1 MINNNKWVNSLPK
14 QNKYFNDIKNPL
26 DHDIWLKTISKK
38 EAYTTRTK
46 YYLTTILFICG
57 LLFVSVVKNETRN
70 LQKTINTLE
79 TSINYINFNLD
90 QAILDYE
97 VITSPE
103 NISLLAEEHLNTKLK
118 AYKSFQIINSN
129 FNHNSIKNSNNASNK
144 KSKSFPA
151 SIKKQLAKNVEINK
165 MKVREI
171 QQFYANP
178 KLIPTKIRKKLS
190 LSVEEK
196 KSKIESI
203 INDPHD
209 IFTAQKIS
217 KWTAMQVV
225 KLFFGMPVIPGR

>member
-1 MINNNKWVNSLPK
+1 
-14 QNKYFNDIKNPL
+14 
-26 DHDIWLKTISKK
+26 
-38 EAYTTRTK
+38 
-46 YYLTTILFICG
+46 
-57 LLFVSVVKNETRN
+57 
-70 LQKTINTLE
+70 
-79 TSINYINFNLD
+79 
-90 QAILDYE
+90 
-97 VITSPE
+97 
-103 NISLLAEEHLNTKLK
+103 
-118 AYKSFQIINSN
+118 
-129 FNHNSIKNSNNASNK
+129 
-144 KSKSFPA
+144 
-151 SIKKQLAKNVEINK
+151 

-225 KLFFGMPVIPGR
+225 KLFFGLPIVPGR